1 MAIVK
6 VIPSL
11 KETIESS
18 DEQTK
23 KLFDKQKEF
32 MEISPFYNSLGRTK
46 LENITDK
53 YGNELFEIRLDRKR
67 RIVCVEK
74 EINKEYIWL
83 KICSHDEIKR
93 KSIIFADG
101 EYNLLD

>member
-23 KLFDKQKEF
+23 KLFNKQKEF

-53 YGNELFEIRLDRKR
+53 YGNELFEIRLDKKR

-74 EINKEYIWL
+74 DINKEYIWL
-83 KICSHDEIKR
+83 KICNHDEIKR